1 MTEASSQVLVF
12 NPSVYLKREEV
23 RVGKSQHTRQCY
35 LGFFTSGTWKE
46 GGNDCISIHRPER
59 RTYRPQNAGLLEF
72 QRLTIPSLFS
82 LISWNFNLIS
92 RKTPNNLLW
101 EMLTALFGEC
111 GASSFLYSEAPSQK
125 VPQTPVVV
133 RKDEAVRLSDNY

>member
-1 MTEASSQVLVF
+1 MLPWIFHQRDME
-12 NPSVYLKREEV
+12 RG
-23 RVGKSQHTRQCY
+23 GKHD
-35 LGFFTSGTWKE
+35 F
-46 GGNDCISIHRPER
+46 ISIYQPER

-72 QRLTIPSLFS
+72 ELLTIPSLFS

-92 RKTPNNLLW
+92 PKKPNNLLW

-111 GASSFLYSEAPSQK
+111 GASSFLYSKAPFQK
-125 VPQTPVVV
+125 APQTPVVV